1 MKFPDLSFIGAAL
14 SGNWFWSCSSL
25 PSRASDAAQGLFLK
39 TSCDGKLS
47 SVVVSSL
54 KDAIGGSGKFRLVS
68 SLDDDGRFDTVQTIY
83 MVCRENN
90 DVTAVATS
98 YGIAKC
104 RTKTQCASVQDGA
117 SLNVALCNANL
128 SADCGRALFK
138 GFEFYLNIPNRPPL
152 MLP

>member
-1 MKFPDLSFIGAAL
+1 MHKLILAVFLAT
-14 SGNWFWSCSSL
+14 SSL
-25 PSRASDAAQGLFLK
+25 ASHANDAAQGLFLK
-39 TSCDGKLS
+39 TSCEGKLS

-54 KDAIGGSGKFRLVS
+54 KDAISASQKFRLVS

-104 RTKTQCASVQDGA
+104 RNKNQCASVQDGV

-138 GFEFYLNIPNRPPL
+138 AFEFYINIPNRPPL
-152 MLP
+152 VLP